1 MGSGQRETEAPAKA
15 PGIAGTGMNTPTT
28 KPHDRGP
35 LHQILYGAA
44 VAFAYI
50 GGAVVA
56 AIGIMSAV
64 HIIGLWLFSSPV
76 RGDFELVEFGIAIA
90 GTLFLPYCQA
100 TRGHIIVD
108 FFTQRASPRTLIW
121 LDSFGSLLMA
131 IVLLL
136 VGWRTAIAIG
146 DMYRNGE
153 TTTLRGLPIWIA
165 YAGMAPGFIL
175 AGLIALAQSMGVM
188 RPEQAPSEVPSE

>member
-1 MGSGQRETEAPAKA
+1 MSQCAARAQRRISPCGRE
-15 PGIAGTGMNTPTT
+15 MNKTNG
-28 KPHDRGP
+28 HAQERGP
-35 LHQILYGAA
+35 LHKVLHAA
-44 VAFAYI
+44 SVWFAYA
-50 GGAVVA
+50 GGTVVA

-108 FFTQRASPRTLIW
+108 FFTQRASPRTLGW

-131 IVLLL
+131 LTLLL
-136 VGWRTAIAIG
+136 IGWRTAIAVG

-153 TTTLRGLPIWIA
+153 TTTLRALPIWIA
-165 YAGMAPGFIL
+165 YAAMTPGLLL
-175 AGLIALAQSMGVM
+175 AGLVALAQSMGAM
-188 RPEQAPSEVPSE
+188 AAEQAPSEIDIAK